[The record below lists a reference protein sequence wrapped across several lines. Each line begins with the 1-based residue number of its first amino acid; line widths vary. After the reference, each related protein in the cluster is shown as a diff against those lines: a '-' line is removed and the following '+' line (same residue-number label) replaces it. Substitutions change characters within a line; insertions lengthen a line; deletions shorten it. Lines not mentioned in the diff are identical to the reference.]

1 MDVGERNIGVGDIDL
16 LSELTAGLAAPFS
29 ELCPANLYLF
39 RHLHRYRIS
48 LGDTPY
54 VRGLTY
60 DGTPHVIALRPL
72 STEALAD
79 LSRHTGLILYPQ
91 AAQGG
96 WASTYNPDDSD
107 YIFRLKDLATYTG
120 TARKGPRHLCRR
132 FRRDVGPRDEPF
144 SAGLAAD
151 VLAILDAWLADVGQP
166 WAATDFAACREA
178 VALFAPL
185 GLFGLVTYSRDGDPA
200 GFVLASELGDGSAA
214 IHFAK
219 GKRAYPGVFP
229 HLFSRFAENHRH
241 RFTRLNFEQDLGKPG
256 FRQAKRSHGP
266 IGLLH
271 KHRLAVR
278 AEPGFKGDGQSRN
291 RDPAD

>member
-1 MDVGERNIGVGDIDL
+1 VDSGERDIGVGDIDRL
-16 LSELTAGLAAPFS
+16 AELTAGLAAPFS
-29 ELCPANLYLF
+29 ELCAANLYLF

-48 LGDTPY
+48 LGETPY
-54 VRGLTY
+54 ARGLTY
-60 DGTPHVIALRPL
+60 DGTPHAVPLCPL

-79 LSRHTGLILYPQ
+79 LSRRTALILYPQ
-91 AAQGG
+91 APQDG
-96 WASTYNPDDSD
+96 WASTYNPEDSD
-107 YIFRLKDLATYTG
+107 YIFRAGDLATYTG
-120 TARKGPRHLCRR
+120 TARKGPRHLRRR
-132 FRRDVGPRDEPF
+132 FRREVGPRDEPF
-144 SAGLAAD
+144 TPGRAAD

-178 VALFAPL
+178 VALFEPL

-200 GFVLASELGDGSAA
+200 GFVLASDLGDGSAA

-229 HLFSRFAENHRH
+229 HLFSRFAETHRQ

-266 IGLLH
+266 LGLLH
-271 KHRLAVR
+271 KHRLAVP
-278 AEPGFKGDGQSRN
+278 AAPGARG
-291 RDPAD
+291 